1 MTEKKAAYFVHE
13 SSYVDEGCEIGE
25 GTKVWHFS
33 HIMKGCKIGKRCN
46 IGQNVVISPKWSWGM
61 GARFRTTCLFIPE
74 SCVKRACFRAL
85 LRIHKCHQ
93 SQGLSGAEERI
104 PSDGP
109 QTGSQRGGQCHHRLW
124 KLHWAVCLCRRRSRG
139 Y

>member
-46 IGQNVVISPKWSWGM
+46 IGQNAVISPGCNVRGEGQNSKQ
-61 GARFRTTCLFIPE
+61 
-74 SCVKRACFRAL
+74 CVRV
-85 LRIHKCHQ
+85 HQ
-93 SQGLSGAEERI
+93 CGL
-104 PSDGP
+104 
-109 QTGSQRGGQCHHRLW
+109 
-124 KLHWAVCLCRRRSRG
+124 
-139 Y
+139 